1 MRESDVAQEPERHFG
16 QAVRV
21 LRTQRGLAIEQV
33 ASAAGLTP
41 DELRQLER
49 GRGLTRRSSLWLDDL
64 TSALGVP
71 LLALAQQMQRS
82 HEAARLRRLAA
93 VVEGTVAPACLEE
106 LQQAAG
112 LCLCLFGLPEDLAD
126 LALRVRQEHWTRTWK
141 AGNDA

>member
-1 MRESDVAQEPERHFG
+1 MRESDVALEPEKQFG
-16 QAVRV
+16 HAVRV
-21 LRTQRGLAIEQV
+21 VRTQRGLAIEQV

-49 GRGLTRRSSLWLDDL
+49 GRGLARRSSFLLDNL
-64 TSALGVP
+64 TAALGVP

-82 HEAARLRRLAA
+82 HEAARLRRLAS
-93 VVEGTVAPACLEE
+93 VVEGTVSPADAEE

-126 LALRVRQEHWTRTWK
+126 LALRVRHEHWTRTWK